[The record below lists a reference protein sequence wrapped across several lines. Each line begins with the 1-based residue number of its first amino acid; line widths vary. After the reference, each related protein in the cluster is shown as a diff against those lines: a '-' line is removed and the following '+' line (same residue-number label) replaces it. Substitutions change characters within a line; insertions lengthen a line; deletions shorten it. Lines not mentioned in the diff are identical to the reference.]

1 MKKWKPLLV
10 YLALEGSA
18 SMLFAMVFNVNIL
31 YQVTI
36 AKLNPLQLV
45 LVGTMLETTVFLFEV
60 PTGIVADLYS
70 RRLSVIIGYSLIG
83 AGFILEGSLPVFATI
98 LLAQFLWG
106 LGYTFTSGATQA
118 WISDEIG
125 EEVAGQ
131 AFLRGNQ
138 VGQAGSILGILLS
151 VLLGQIAI
159 TVPIIIGGVLVM
171 LVSVILI
178 VVMPET
184 GFKPTPLEERNT
196 WQNMVF
202 TFRSGVQMVKRRPIL
217 VSILGIGL
225 FYGLYSEG
233 YDRLWA
239 KHLLDNITLPAWGGL
254 NSVVWFGIINAV
266 GIFLSIFATE
276 IVRRRTDTR
285 NQRAIATTMM
295 VVTFGLVACLIAY
308 AQVQIFLIAL
318 LLIWAID
325 IIRRVIS
332 PLYTTWVNQRLDF
345 ERTCDRDLDEQPGR
359 RHRPDRGWPGHRDDR
374 QSVFGA
380 GRDHFLRLAAF
391 TCPGTLRS
399 GDSPDGS
406 ACRSWGPIGRIKC
419 NLSPN

>member
-1 MKKWKPLLV
+1 
-10 YLALEGSA
+10 
-18 SMLFAMVFNVNIL
+18 
-31 YQVTI
+31 
-36 AKLNPLQLV
+36 
-45 LVGTMLETTVFLFEV
+45 
-60 PTGIVADLYS
+60 
-70 RRLSVIIGYSLIG
+70 
-83 AGFILEGSLPVFATI
+83 
-98 LLAQFLWG
+98 
-106 LGYTFTSGATQA
+106 
-118 WISDEIG
+118 
-125 EEVAGQ
+125 
-131 AFLRGNQ
+131 
-138 VGQAGSILGILLS
+138 
-151 VLLGQIAI
+151 
-159 TVPIIIGGVLVM
+159 M

-239 KHLLDNITLPAWGGL
+239 KHMLDNITLPAWGGL

-332 PLYTTWVNQRLDF
+332 PLYTTWVNQRLDSNVRATVISMSSQVDAIGQIGGGPVIGMIGNLF
-345 ERTCDRDLDEQPGR
+345 
-359 RHRPDRGWPGHRDDR
+359 
-374 QSVFGA
+374 SVP
-380 GRDHFLRLAAF
+380 AAITF
-391 TCPGTLRS
+391 S
-399 GDSPDGS
+399 GLL
-406 ACRSWGPIGRIKC
+406 
-419 NLSPN
+419 LSPVLALYARAIRRTEVPVVAGGPWGE

>member
-1 MKKWKPLLV
+1 MKKSKPLLV

-70 RRLSVIIGYSLIG
+70 RRLSVIIGYFLIG

-138 VGQAGSILGILLS
+138 VGQAGSLLGILLS
-151 VLLGQIAI
+151 VLLGQIAV
-159 TVPIIIGGVLVM
+159 TVPIIIGGVLIM

-254 NSVVWFGIINAV
+254 NNVVWFGIINAV

-285 NQRAIATTMM
+285 NQRAIATTMK

-318 LLIWAID
+318 ILIWAID

-332 PLYTTWVNQRLDF
+332 PLYTTWVNQRLDSNVRATVISMSSQVDAIGQIGGGPVIGMIGNLF
-345 ERTCDRDLDEQPGR
+345 
-359 RHRPDRGWPGHRDDR
+359 
-374 QSVFGA
+374 SVP
-380 GRDHFLRLAAF
+380 AAITF
-391 TCPGTLRS
+391 S
-399 GDSPDGS
+399 GLL
-406 ACRSWGPIGRIKC
+406 
-419 NLSPN
+419 LSPVLALYARAIRRTEVPVVAGGPSGE

>member
-1 MKKWKPLLV
+1 VKIKNPLLV
-10 YLALEGSA
+10 YLALEGGA
-18 SMLFAMVFNVNIL
+18 SLLFAMIFNVNMI
-31 YQVTI
+31 YQVTV

-60 PTGIVADLYS
+60 PTGIVADLHS
-70 RRLSVIIGYSLIG
+70 RRISVIIGYFLIG
-83 AGFILEGSLPVFATI
+83 AGFILEGSLPLFGTI

-125 EEVAGQ
+125 EEVVGQ

-138 VGQAGSILGILLS
+138 VGQAGSLLGIFLSVILGQ
-151 VLLGQIAI
+151 VAV
-159 TVPIIIGGVLVM
+159 TVPIITGGALLMLIG
-171 LVSVILI
+171 VILL

-184 GFKPTPLEERNT
+184 GFKPTPPEERNT

-202 TFRSGVQMVKRRPIL
+202 TFRNGIQMVKRRRIL

-233 YDRLWA
+233 YDRLWT
-239 KHLLDNITLPAWGGL
+239 KHLIDTIHLPAWGGL
-254 NSVVWFGIINAV
+254 GTVAWFGIINAV

-295 VVTFGLVACLIAY
+295 AVTVGLVVSLIAY
-308 AQVQIFLIAL
+308 AQARIFILAV
-318 LLIWAID
+318 LLIWTIH
-325 IIRRVIS
+325 IIRNVIG
-332 PLYTTWVNQRLDF
+332 PLYTTWVNQRLDSNVRATVISMSSQVDAIGQIGGGPMIGMIGNLF
-345 ERTCDRDLDEQPGR
+345 
-359 RHRPDRGWPGHRDDR
+359 
-374 QSVFGA
+374 SVP
-380 GRDHFLRLAAF
+380 AAITF
-391 TCPGTLRS
+391 S
-399 GDSPDGS
+399 GLL
-406 ACRSWGPIGRIKC
+406 
-419 NLSPN
+419 LSPILALYARAIRRTNGPLPVETSLGE